1 MSEQRT
7 LLERERELGVL
18 ANVIAEAREGRGQ
31 LVLVRAPAGL
41 GKTTLLNA
49 AAQTAGG
56 AGVLCLRA
64 RASELEGDFAY
75 GCVRQLLE
83 PIVVQQSGSG
93 DLFDG
98 AAALAKPLFEPTRV
112 ARRPASADSAF
123 SMLHGLYWLLNNLV
137 AGGPALLSVDDLHWS
152 DAESLQFLSY
162 LAPRLDGLPLTVLAS
177 VRIGEGDTAELARL
191 AAAPETTVL
200 ALKPLS
206 LEATAALCEDR
217 LGRDVAVEFAAA
229 CREVTGGNPFLLGAL
244 LREASEQRLSADAR
258 EAPRVK
264 RMGPAAVAQSVL
276 LRLSGTPPSA
286 TALVRALAVL
296 GDGARLGELARLAE
310 VEEDDAARAGDL
322 LARVGILKPI
332 EGFDFAHPIVRE
344 AVYGDI
350 GPRARGETHARA
362 AEVLSASGASE
373 ERIAAQLSEA
383 PPAGDAERVELL
395 RRVAALA
402 LVRGAPTAAV
412 AYLRRALAESPSPA
426 DAGEVQLELGSAE
439 LRLVMPEAA
448 DHLAAAVELLQEPAR
463 RATAVRELANALTRS
478 GDSDRAVEVI
488 ESAIEVVEPH
498 DRELALLLELPS
510 MPSWPTSRPA
520 LPRRGGCSDSAASK
534 GRPPASAWSW
544 RALPS
549 SAPGQASRQAKPRPT
564 SSARSR
570 AAGCWASRSTT
581 SPGLST
587 CLSSDCSTRTRSIW
601 PTRAWSR
608 CSPTPRPG
616 PRSRHRRL

>member
-1 MSEQRT
+1 
-7 LLERERELGVL
+7 
-18 ANVIAEAREGRGQ
+18 
-31 LVLVRAPAGL
+31 
-41 GKTTLLNA
+41 
-49 AAQTAGG
+49 
-56 AGVLCLRA
+56 
-64 RASELEGDFAY
+64 
-75 GCVRQLLE
+75 
-83 PIVVQQSGSG
+83 
-93 DLFDG
+93 
-98 AAALAKPLFEPTRV
+98 
-112 ARRPASADSAF
+112 
-123 SMLHGLYWLLNNLV
+123 
-137 AGGPALLSVDDLHWS
+137 
-152 DAESLQFLSY
+152 
-162 LAPRLDGLPLTVLAS
+162 
-177 VRIGEGDTAELARL
+177 
-191 AAAPETTVL
+191 
-200 ALKPLS
+200 
-206 LEATAALCEDR
+206 
-217 LGRDVAVEFAAA
+217 
-229 CREVTGGNPFLLGAL
+229 
-244 LREASEQRLSADAR
+244 
-258 EAPRVK
+258 
-264 RMGPAAVAQSVL
+264 MGPAAVAQSVL

-296 GDGARLGELARLAE
+296 GDGARLGELASLAE

-350 GPRARGETHARA
+350 GPRARAETHARA

-373 ERIAAQLSEA
+373 ERIAAQISEA

-448 DHLAAAVELLQEPAR
+448 DHLAAAVELIQEPAR

-478 GDSDRAVEVI
+478 GDADRAVEVI

-544 RALPS
+544 PALPS
-549 SAPGQASRQAKPRPT
+549 SAPGQASRQAQRQRT

-570 AAGCWASRSTT
+570 AAGCWASRSSTA
-581 SPGLST
+581 PGPSI
-587 CLSSDCSTRTRSIW
+587 CSW
-601 PTRAWSR
+601 LA
-608 CSPTPRPG
+608 CSPRMRWISPMRA
-616 PRSRHRRL
+616 